1 MLPGVTQ
8 DALGCGC
15 ILITHGQAAR
25 KGADAA
31 FNRADVLIEQH
42 GFDAGILQQGLQ
54 EAKPDRVIAAKKNA
68 HREALHR
75 PHSLAGPACDAYGAP
90 RNRR

>member
-8 DALGCGC
+8 DALGCRG
-15 ILITHGQAAR
+15 IFIAHGQAAR

-31 FNRADVLIEQH
+31 FNCADMLIQQH
-42 GFDAGILQQGLQ
+42 GFDTGILQQGLQ
-54 EAKPDRVIAAKKNA
+54 EAKPDRVIAAKQNA
-68 HREALHR
+68 HEKFSPPVL
-75 PHSLAGPACDAYGAP
+75 SLAGPACGAYGAP